1 MKINIWNRDRRGGHQ
16 VSFVFDRDGI
26 AGSTP
31 ASRKAV
37 KQFTGRKLRREAN
50 EAARK
55 AAINYQEDI
64 DSTNFYSS
72 YYDEEQ
78 EQFLNFLDGE
88 PEPNFNPDF
97 DHYDPFDYRNS
108 GYDDYVDSM
117 HWGNNRTTEVIDL
130 RTGNQVA
137 VFSNYGDAVDYVEN
151 DKIRPLQI
159 SRICGYNSTFS
170 CFD

>member
-16 VSFVFDRDGI
+16 VSLVFDRDGI
-26 AGSTP
+26 SGSTP

-55 AAINYQEDI
+55 AAINYQEDT
-64 DSTNFYSS
+64 DNTDFYSG
-72 YYDEEQ
+72 YYDEE
-78 EQFLNFLDGE
+78 
-88 PEPNFNPDF
+88 PEPDFNPDF
-97 DHYDPFDYRNS
+97 DYDPLDYRNS

-117 HWGNNRTTEVIDL
+117 HWGNNRVTEVIDL
-130 RTGNQVA
+130 HTGNQVA
-137 VFSNYGDAVDYVEN
+137 VFSNYGDAVDYIESN
-151 DKIRPLQI
+151 ISRPLQI